1 MLWRSS
7 VACLLKPTSI
17 LGLPFSGW
25 HLILKNR
32 NRLRRSQAC
41 AQYLGW
47 AIITHQ
53 LWFQVSEER
62 NLVIGY
68 CNRRH
73 RSLHIVSCVQYSATF
88 ELHAQPYS
96 AIHAYY
102 SNHVMFTD
110 NAKKLSHPPL
120 TFHVMPCENLIWW
133 QEVNPESTNIIWK
146 KRNLDSN

>member
-17 LGLPFSGW
+17 LGLPSSGW

-68 CNRRH
+68 CNR
-73 RSLHIVSCVQYSATF
+73 LNVSCVQYSATF

-110 NAKKLSHPPL
+110 NAIKVVAPSPYFSCYALWE
-120 TFHVMPCENLIWW
+120 FNLVAGSEPW
-133 QEVNPESTNIIWK
+133 VN
-146 KRNLDSN
+146 